1 MRATDQGKQ
10 AMHQDDAQTTGLSD
24 QVREELKALGAATL
38 HEAQGQTGAMDH
50 GIRPIDPAMRLV
62 GTALTVDAKPGD
74 NLIVHLA
81 VQRAR
86 SGDVLVIDAKGF
98 LEGGL
103 WGDVLAVAALQKGVA
118 GLVVDGAVRDSQTM
132 AELGFAVFARGL
144 SIKGTQKNQ
153 PGRVGVAITCGG
165 ITVRQGDIVVGDR
178 DGVVVIPAP
187 DLEEVLARAR
197 ERAAK
202 EDLMRKELAA
212 GRSTVELLDLGPRL
226 RQLGLA

>member
-1 MRATDQGKQ
+1 
-10 AMHQDDAQTTGLSD
+10 
-24 QVREELKALGAATL
+24 
-38 HEAQGQTGAMDH
+38 
-50 GIRPIDPAMRLV
+50 
-62 GTALTVDAKPGD
+62 
-74 NLIVHLA
+74 
-81 VQRAR
+81 
-86 SGDVLVIDAKGF
+86 
-98 LEGGL
+98 
-103 WGDVLAVAALQKGVA
+103 VLAVAALQKGVA

-153 PGRVGVAITCGG
+153 PGRVGATITCGG
-165 ITVRQGDIVVGDR
+165 TTVRQGDIVVGDR
-178 DGVVVIPAP
+178 DGVVVIPAA

-226 RQLGLA
+226 QRLGLA